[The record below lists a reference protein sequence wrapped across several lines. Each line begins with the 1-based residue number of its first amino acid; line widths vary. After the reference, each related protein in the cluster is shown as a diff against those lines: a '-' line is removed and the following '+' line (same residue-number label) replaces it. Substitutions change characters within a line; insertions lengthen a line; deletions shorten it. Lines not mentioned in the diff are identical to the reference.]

1 MTALQVTV
9 KMRPRCTA
17 AGAILYL
24 LRWLRH
30 VQVVI
35 CEKSYWKAAMALTD
49 RKSDF

>member
-1 MTALQVTV
+1 MQVTV
-9 KMRPRCTA
+9 KMRLRCTA
-17 AGAILYL
+17 AGAIYL